1 MPEHITNLLCR
12 RLCYTHGEAPSVHA
26 RDHEG
31 RNFLENFEVTNLLK
45 RAANGEE
52 SAAQRLLPLVY
63 DELRA
68 LANSYF
74 VSERNNHTL
83 QATAIVH
90 EAYVRLVSG
99 EETEWND
106 RAHFFRTAALAM
118 RRVLVNHAR
127 DRGRLKRGGEH
138 AHARTYSEVP
148 ADEHDQSL
156 ALDVLALDDAI
167 NELARVDPRKA
178 SILELRFFAGMTV
191 DQVSRILELSEA
203 QIKREWRAARAYLMS
218 RIEDENEHGR

>member
-1 MPEHITNLLCR
+1 MEKH
-12 RLCYTHGEAPSVHA
+12 RLSLQGLMKREV
-26 RDHEG
+26 
-31 RNFLENFEVTNLLK
+31 FLEQSEVTSLLK

-74 VSERNNHTL
+74 VSERSDHTL

-99 EETEWND
+99 SEPDWND

-127 DRGRLKRGGEH
+127 DHGRLKRGGGR
-138 AHARTYSEVP
+138 ARAFTLSGL
-148 ADEHDQSL
+148 ADEHDQDL
-156 ALDVLALDDAI
+156 ALDVLTLDDAI
-167 NELARVDPRKA
+167 SELAEVDPRKA
-178 SILELRFFAGMTV
+178 TILELRYFAGMTIE
-191 DQVSRILELSEA
+191 QVALVMELSEA

-218 RIEDENEHGR
+218 RFDEENPDER

>member
-1 MPEHITNLLCR
+1 ME
-12 RLCYTHGEAPSVHA
+12 ES
-26 RDHEG
+26 D
-31 RNFLENFEVTNLLK
+31 VTSLLK

-68 LANSYF
+68 LAGSYF
-74 VSERNNHTL
+74 VSERSDHTL

-99 EETEWND
+99 AEVEWND

-127 DRGRLKRGGEH
+127 DHARIKRGGGQG
-138 AHARTYSEVP
+138 RVPTFSEVP
-148 ADEHDQSL
+148 ADEHDQGL

-167 NELARVDPRKA
+167 SELAGVDPRKA
-178 SILELRFFAGMTV
+178 SILELRFFAGMTIE
-191 DQVSRILELSEA
+191 QVSRILELSEA
-203 QIKREWRAARAYLMS
+203 QIKREWKAARAYLMS
-218 RIEDENEHGR
+218 RIDDEFPDGR

>member
-1 MPEHITNLLCR
+1 
-12 RLCYTHGEAPSVHA
+12 
-26 RDHEG
+26 
-31 RNFLENFEVTNLLK
+31 LESSEVTSLLK
-45 RAANGEE
+45 RAAGGEE

-74 VSERNNHTL
+74 ASERNDHTL

-99 EETEWND
+99 GETDWND

-127 DRGRLKRGGEH
+127 DRARLKRGGGQD
-138 AHARTYSEVP
+138 RIPTLSEV
-148 ADEHDQSL
+148 ANDDSEHDL
-156 ALDVLALDDAI
+156 ALDVLALNEAI
-167 NELARVDPRKA
+167 EELSGVDPRKA
-178 SILELRFFAGMTV
+178 SILELKFFAGMTIEQIARVV
-191 DQVSRILELSEA
+191 DISEA
-203 QIKREWRAARAYLMS
+203 QVKREWRAARAYLMS
-218 RIEDENEHGR
+218 RMDDESSDER